1 MPAGFFGGTDVP
13 MLDSLLSYSDSP
25 YWLVLIVIISTFMLE
40 DLAIIGAALLAASG
54 KMMPELAFAATCVG
68 MLIGDTALYL
78 LGRWAHYWPWLARH
92 CRHPLIDR
100 QVRPLQQAPW
110 HQLAL
115 IRCMPGLR
123 TFGYIACGVAR
134 VPGWTFTV
142 ANVVSVLIWAAGL
155 FGVAFWLGQAY
166 AEQLQAWL
174 WWLLPVAVVLFFL
187 GQKRLRARIEAEA

>member
-78 LGRWAHYWPWLARH
+78 LGRLAHRWPWLAHH
-92 CRHPLIDR
+92 CRHPLIER

-142 ANVVSVLIWAAGL
+142 ANVVSILIWAAGL

-187 GQKRLRARIEAEA
+187 GQKRLRARLEAEA